1 MRKPQRSHRLKFYN
15 IMKYISHIF
24 IFILMLLSLGCR
36 SQQIASANIWEGH
49 DMNVIDETFT
59 GNLPCADCEK
69 IDFNLKLKPDMT
81 WHSKMI
87 YVGKSSKAIEES
99 GRYNVT
105 EEGMVVLGKAD
116 EGMNRFKEVPRG
128 LLMLDISGK
137 EIEGAMA
144 DKYLLV
150 PITNVKESPSTGH
163 RDTIPDKRLNNSWV
177 IIQLGDSIL
186 NPDNFMNGL
195 PMIELSVIK
204 RDISGHDGCNRIRGS
219 FSTEGKLIKFGKIIT
234 TKMACPHKKGSDE
247 IAPALS
253 GQSFNY
259 NFGKNCL
266 ILKQK
271 NNVKIVLKNID

>member
-1 MRKPQRSHRLKFYN
+1 
-15 IMKYISHIF
+15 
-24 IFILMLLSLGCR
+24 MLFSSGCR
-36 SQQIASANIWEGH
+36 SQQITSVNIWDGR
-49 DMNVIDETFT
+49 DMNVIDGTFT
-59 GNLPCADCEK
+59 GNLPCADCER
-69 IDFNLKLKPDMT
+69 IDFSLNLRQDMT

-87 YVGKSSKAIEES
+87 YLGKSSKAIEES

-105 EEGMVVLGKAD
+105 EEGEVVLGKSD
-116 EGMNRFKEVPRG
+116 EGMNRFKEVPHG

-150 PITNVKESPSTGH
+150 PLINVKESHSAGH

-195 PMIELSVIK
+195 PLIELSVTN
-204 RDISGHDGCNRIRGS
+204 RVISGHDGCNRIRGL

-253 GQSFNY
+253 EKSFNY
-259 NFGKNCL
+259 NFGKNRL

-271 NNVKIVLKNID
+271 NKVKIVLKNID